1 MDRSKPPGIQ
11 DSAKVI
17 AFAVLDESVI
27 YTGKVSMYVDGNLI
41 GPVPKLSICQ
51 NPDEDDYLLFYCDEC
66 WEVLAA
72 AGGDSIEQVK
82 EMAEKAYAG
91 ISSKWQW
98 FT

>member
-1 MDRSKPPGIQ
+1 MDNSKPPAIQ

-17 AFAVLDESVI
+17 AFAVTDESVT
-27 YTGKVSMYVDGNLI
+27 YTGKVSTYVGGNLI

-51 NPDEDDYLLFYCDEC
+51 NPGEDDYLLFYCNEF

-72 AGGDSIEQVK
+72 GGGDSIEQVK
-82 EMAEKAYAG
+82 KMAEKGYAG

-98 FT
+98 YT